1 MRGLARL
8 LALVLALGTSPMVL
22 AATRFLSGSEDVPLM
37 EGLAEQAETR
47 IVFDTPGGRIV
58 DVEAAGEVTA
68 ESARRYYEA
77 SLPALGWRPD
87 AESAE
92 GTQLWRR
99 GAEVLVI
106 TIRPG
111 HGAGTIVRFN
121 LRPVS
126 L

>member
-1 MRGLARL
+1 MSGLCRF
-8 LALVLALGTSPMVL
+8 LALSLALWLVQPAG

-37 EGLAEQAETR
+37 EGLAEQVETR

-68 ESARRYYEA
+68 DQARRYYEA
-77 SLPALGWRPD
+77 SLPALGWRRD

-92 GTQLWRR
+92 GTMFWRR

-106 TIRPG
+106 TIRQG